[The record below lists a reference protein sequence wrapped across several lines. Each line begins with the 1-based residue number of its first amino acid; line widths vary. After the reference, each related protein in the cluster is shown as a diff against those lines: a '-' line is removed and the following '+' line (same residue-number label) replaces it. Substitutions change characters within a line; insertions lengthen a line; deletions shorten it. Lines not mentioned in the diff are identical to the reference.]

1 MWEGHEESSHHPSAT
16 FSSIRQRGLRAM
28 IQQRMNIN
36 VFFKKSSINN
46 LHILIAE
53 EDKIVTGVNAAFKA
67 VTYMFSDIKGSFF
80 FFKEKNALP
89 SGLQNPLPCPTPNPG
104 GTSCPYQFSLRKNA
118 STGKRRPVKSSSVSP
133 YLYINIL
140 QKLPSRQNMSVLNIL
155 LHQLNFL
162 QTSNIA

>member
-1 MWEGHEESSHHPSAT
+1 
-16 FSSIRQRGLRAM
+16 M

-80 FFKEKNALP
+80 F
-89 SGLQNPLPCPTPNPG
+89 
-104 GTSCPYQFSLRKNA
+104 
-118 STGKRRPVKSSSVSP
+118 
-133 YLYINIL
+133 
-140 QKLPSRQNMSVLNIL
+140 
-155 LHQLNFL
+155 
-162 QTSNIA
+162 